1 MAKKIY
7 LCSIED
13 KYINYLRKFDEIV
26 LLNKDTKRKYV
37 GVLFQIG
44 NFNYYAPLSSPKP
57 KHLNISDMAPD
68 IFKIDNGKL
77 GVINLNN
84 MIPVPEFEI
93 IRINIEEIEDEKYKN
108 LLRDQAR
115 FINKYREKI
124 KKKARV
130 LYSIVNSN
138 SNSNL
143 NKRCCN
149 YKLLEIKCK
158 EYEMVDSIKKIAATL
173 EKDE

>member
-1 MAKKIY
+1 MTRKMY

-13 KYINYLRKFDEIV
+13 RYIEYLRQFDDIV
-26 LLNKDTKRKYV
+26 LINKDSKRKYV

-44 NFNYYAPLSSPKP
+44 TFNYYAPLSSPKP
-57 KHLNISDMAPD
+57 KHLNISDKAPD
-68 IFKIDNGKL
+68 IFKIGNGKL

-84 MIPVPEFEI
+84 MIPVPEGEI
-93 IRINIEEIEDEKYKN
+93 IRIDIENIDDEKYKN

-115 FINKYREKI
+115 FINSHREKI
-124 KKKARV
+124 KKKAMV

-138 SNSNL
+138 SNPNL

-158 EYEMVDSIKKIAATL
+158 EYETDALIEEIATTI
-173 EKDE
+173 EEN

>member
-1 MAKKIY
+1 MNGKMY

-13 KYINYLRKFDEIV
+13 RYINYLRQFDEIV
-26 LLNKDTKRKYV
+26 LMNKGNKRKYI

-44 NFNYYAPLSSPKP
+44 SFNYYAPLSSPKL
-57 KHLNISDMAPD
+57 KHLNINDKAPD

-93 IRINIEEIEDEKYKN
+93 VRINIEEIEDEKYKN
-108 LLRDQAR
+108 LLRDQAK
-115 FINKYREKI
+115 FINKHREKI

-130 LYSIVNSN
+130 LYSIVNSK
-138 SNSNL
+138 SNPNL

-158 EYEMVDSIKKIAATL
+158 EYETIILTEEIAITI
-173 EKDE
+173 ENNE

>member
-1 MAKKIY
+1 MNGKLY

-13 KYINYLRKFDEIV
+13 RYINYLRQFDEIV
-26 LLNKDTKRKYV
+26 LINKDTKRKYV

-44 NFNYYAPLSSPKP
+44 NLNYYAPLSSPKP
-57 KHLNISDMAPD
+57 KHLNISDKAPD

-138 SNSNL
+138 SNPNL

-158 EYEMVDSIKKIAATL
+158 EYETVALLEEIATTL
-173 EKDE
+173 EDNE